1 MCLAYL
7 TQYDN
12 LYAHTCCC
20 KWHYFVLY
28 YSWIIFH
35 CIFDGHLGCFHVQAI
50 VKCATVNTRI
60 HVSFQIMVFSR
71 YLPKDGI
78 VMSYGTFIFSFLREF
93 HSVHHSGYTNLDS
106 QQECRRVPFSPHPF
120 QHLSFAST
128 KWPFWWWPFWQVS
141 LDFPLLPSN
150 PLWWIGH
157 LFFHVSSRK
166 SCRSS

>member
-93 HSVHHSGYTNLDS
+93 HPVHHSGCTNLDS

-120 QHLSFAST
+120 PNSYRLHQRSGHFDDGHS
-128 KWPFWWWPFWQVS
+128 
-141 LDFPLLPSN
+141 DRYLLTSHFCLPI
-150 PLWWIGH
+150 PYDE
-157 LFFHVSSRK
+157 
-166 SCRSS
+166 